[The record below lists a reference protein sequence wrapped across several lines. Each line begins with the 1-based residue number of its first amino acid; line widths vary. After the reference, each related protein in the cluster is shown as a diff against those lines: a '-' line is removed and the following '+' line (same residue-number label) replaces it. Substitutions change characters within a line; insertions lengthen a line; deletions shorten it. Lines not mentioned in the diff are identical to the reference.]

1 MKLSSLSNG
10 SFVLPVLFVFFSF
23 LVNGNDKLYGQLV
36 TTVIHILEGMK
47 EYPLD
52 KHGARGGTGSFDQFT
67 VIEMPNFME
76 YLRSG
81 WFINL
86 SCAIDFTA
94 SNKDVEMPDSL
105 H

>member
-10 SFVLPVLFVFFSF
+10 SKDLPVKLEFFSYHE
-23 LVNGNDKLYGQLV
+23 NGNDKLYGQLV
-36 TTVIHILEGMK
+36 TTVNQILEGKK